1 MTAQLFLTRAKIS
14 RQASAKAL
22 ARLLVPSHTDQRVA
36 ASHNLLWTLFGD
48 EPDRARDFLWRE
60 DGEGAFF
67 ILSARLPIDRH
78 ELFEFDE
85 PKLFHPS
92 LQVGERFRFLLRAN
106 ATVTVKVASGE
117 PGAEIKKRRGK
128 RHDVVMHALS
138 ALPKDVKRA
147 EARFDVE
154 QQASLSW
161 LQGQGERSG
170 FAVEQLSCLAYET
183 LRIPHGKNPIR
194 IGVVDLEGTLTV
206 SNPELF
212 LGQLANGFGRAKA
225 YGCGLMMLRRA
236 A

>member
-128 RHDVVMHALS
+128 RFGS
-138 ALPKDVKRA
+138 PKRRQ
-147 EARFDVE
+147 AR
-154 QQASLSW
+154 
-161 LQGQGERSG
+161 
-170 FAVEQLSCLAYET
+170 
-183 LRIPHGKNPIR
+183 
-194 IGVVDLEGTLTV
+194 
-206 SNPELF
+206 
-212 LGQLANGFGRAKA
+212 
-225 YGCGLMMLRRA
+225 
-236 A
+236 

>member
-1 MTAQLFLTRAKIS
+1 MTTQLFLTRAKIS
-14 RQASAKAL
+14 QQASAKAL
-22 ARLLVPSHTDQRVA
+22 ARLLVPSHTDQRIA

-48 EPDRARDFLWRE
+48 EPDRKRDFLWRE

-67 ILSARLPIDRH
+67 ILSARLPTDSH
-78 ELFEFDE
+78 ALFDLEE
-85 PKLFHPS
+85 PKPFEPS
-92 LQVGERFRFLLRAN
+92 LQAGERCRFLLRAN
-106 ATVTVKVASGE
+106 ATVTVKGE
-117 PGAEIKKRRGK
+117 RGETGIQSQTRRGK

-147 EARFDVE
+147 KARFDVE

-170 FAVEQLSCLAYET
+170 FFVEQLNCLAYET

-194 IGVVDLEGTLTV
+194 IGVVDLEGRLTV

-212 LGQLANGFGRAKA
+212 FGQLANGFGRAKA
-225 YGCGLMMLRRA
+225 YGCGLMMLRRSA
-236 A
+236 

>member
-14 RQASAKAL
+14 QQASAKAL

-36 ASHNLLWTLFGD
+36 ASHNLLWTLFSD
-48 EPDRARDFLWRE
+48 ELDRTRDFLWRE

-78 ELFEFDE
+78 KLFELDE
-85 PKLFHPS
+85 PKPFQPS

-106 ATVTVKVASGE
+106 ATVTVKGESDDASTE
-117 PGAEIKKRRGK
+117 SKKRRGK

-138 ALPKDVKRA
+138 ILPKDVKRA

-206 SNPELF
+206 SKPELF